1 MESVVSLGEAISLAR
16 MIESRIHPKAHCGL
30 TGGCLF
36 KGFSS
41 KDIDIIIYSH
51 DIASPYSK
59 DWVMEQI
66 KDIVTFVRQTTA
78 DYVDKDVVIA
88 DHFGQRVDLFFMT

>member
-1 MESVVSLGEAISLAR
+1 MDGVISLGEAISLAR
-16 MIESRIHPKAHCGL
+16 MVESRIHPKAHCGL

-51 DIASPYSK
+51 NINEPYSK
-59 DWVMEQI
+59 EWIFAQI
-66 KDIVTFVRQTTA
+66 KDIVTPVKETTR
-78 DYVDKDVVIA
+78 DYVDKDVTIA
-88 DHFGQRVDLFFMT
+88 DYCGTRVDLFFMP

>member
-1 MESVVSLGEAISLAR
+1 MDGVISLGEAISLAR

-41 KDIDIIIYSH
+41 KDIDVIIYSH
-51 DIASPYSK
+51 NINEP
-59 DWVMEQI
+59 
-66 KDIVTFVRQTTA
+66 
-78 DYVDKDVVIA
+78 
-88 DHFGQRVDLFFMT
+88 